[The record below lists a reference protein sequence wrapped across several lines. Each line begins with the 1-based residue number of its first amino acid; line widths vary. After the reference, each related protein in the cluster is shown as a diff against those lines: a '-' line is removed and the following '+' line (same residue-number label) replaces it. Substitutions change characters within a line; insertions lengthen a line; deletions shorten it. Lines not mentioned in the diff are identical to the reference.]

1 MRTEDGEIIR
11 KCLNGEPE
19 AFGFLVDKYKESI
32 YGFAYAKL
40 LNFQDAEDVTQ
51 EVFLKAYRKLRTLR
65 RWENFH
71 AWLYSITSN
80 LCKIWLRTR
89 SRRPDSEF
97 LEDKDPDILDEP
109 SIHFYRE
116 NQARESL
123 NESLHEA
130 LESLPEMYRQVLT
143 LYYLSGMSS
152 KEIARFLGTS
162 RTTVLQRLHRAR
174 SQLREE
180 MLAMMNTT
188 FEAQKLR
195 GGFTFRILEAVKR
208 IKIQPMPRTAGLP
221 WGLSLAA
228 SVIVAALTL
237 NPHINITNPA
247 FTPSG
252 SPLPAEAKVLKTGEI
267 PVDILEVSQ
276 VSVLAS
282 KQGDGEDG
290 GPKLPELHNAAP
302 MTARGEGDTW
312 TKKADMPTP
321 RMWLSSSVV
330 NGRIYAIGG
339 AVNVNTYT
347 SVVEEYDPA
356 ANTWTQKADMLTAR
370 DQLSTS
376 VVNGKL
382 YAIGGFEEDR
392 SLKSVEE
399 YDPVKDKWTERADM
413 PSARQGLSTSVVN
426 GKIYAIGGWDVSRKI
441 PLSTVEEY
449 DPERDTWTK
458 KSDMPTARG
467 LLSTT
472 VVNGKIYAIG
482 GSNRQILLND
492 FEAIPVVEEYDPVTD
507 TWESKTDMP
516 TARWGLSVSTVGDRI
531 FAIGGG
537 NRLVPFSAVEEYDP
551 VADTWGKRADMPDA
565 RGLHSASVVDGKIY
579 IIGGSIS
586 EIEVF
591 TSAVEEYDPGFVPG
605 ESVRADGKLWLPWGK
620 AK

>member
-89 SRRPDSEF
+89 SRRPDGEF
-97 LEDKDPDILDEP
+97 LEEKDPDILDEP
-109 SIHFYRE
+109 SIYAYRE
-116 NQARESL
+116 SQARESL

-130 LESLPEMYRQVLT
+130 LESLPEMYRQVLI

-174 SQLREE
+174 SQLKEE

-195 GGFTFRILEAVKR
+195 GGFTFRILEGVKR

-221 WGLSLAA
+221 WGISMAA
-228 SVIVAALTL
+228 SVIIAALTL
-237 NPHINITNPA
+237 NPHISMVNPA

-282 KQGDGEDG
+282 KQEDGEDG
-290 GPKLPELHNAAP
+290 GPMLPEMHNAAP
-302 MTARGEGDTW
+302 LASQGEGDTW

-330 NGRIYAIGG
+330 NGKIYTISGCVGPNLA
-339 AVNVNTYT
+339 NP
-347 SVVEEYDPA
+347 VVEEYNPTTDK
-356 ANTWTQKADMLTAR
+356 WTKKADMPTAR
-370 DQLSTS
+370 YGLSTS
-376 VVNGKL
+376 VVNGMI
-382 YAIGGFEEDR
+382 YAIGGTDGSGR
-392 SLKSVEE
+392 LVTVEE
-399 YDPVKDKWTERADM
+399 YDPVRNIWTQKANMPTPRDYLCTSASDGKIYAVGGRNFGQGGVFFLSTVEEYDPEKDTWKKKADM
-413 PSARQGLSTSVVN
+413 PTQRAFLSNSVVN
-426 GKIYAIGGWDVSRKI
+426 GKIYAIGGTSHRIVANDYEGISTVEVYDPATDTWMRKADMPTARWSLATSAVGNRI
-441 PLSTVEEY
+441 FAIGGGHRMTAFKAVEEY
-449 DPERDTWTK
+449 DPATDTWRKRT
-458 KSDMPTARG
+458 DMPTARG
-467 LLSTT
+467 GLSTS
-472 VVNGKIYAIG
+472 VVGGKIYAIG
-482 GSNRQILLND
+482 GGD
-492 FEAIPVVEEYDPVTD
+492 AWV
-507 TWESKTDMP
+507 
-516 TARWGLSVSTVGDRI
+516 LST
-531 FAIGGG
+531 
-537 NRLVPFSAVEEYDP
+537 
-551 VADTWGKRADMPDA
+551 
-565 RGLHSASVVDGKIY
+565 
-579 IIGGSIS
+579 
-586 EIEVF
+586 
-591 TSAVEEYDPGFVPG
+591 VEEYDPGFVPG
-605 ESVRADGKLWLPWGK
+605 EGVRADGKFWLPWGK
-620 AK
+620 VK

>member
-89 SRRPDSEF
+89 SRRPDGEF

-109 SIHFYRE
+109 SIYSYRE
-116 NQARESL
+116 SQARESL
-123 NESLHEA
+123 NESLREA

-174 SQLREE
+174 SQLKEE

-195 GGFTFRILEAVKR
+195 GGFTFRILEGVKR

-221 WGLSLAA
+221 WGISLAA
-228 SVIVAALTL
+228 SVIIAALTL
-237 NPHINITNPA
+237 NPHISMVNPT

-252 SPLPAEAKVLKTGEI
+252 SPLPAEARVLKTGEI

-282 KQGDGEDG
+282 KQGDGEDV
-290 GPKLPELHNAAP
+290 GPKLPEMHNAAP
-302 MTARGEGDTW
+302 LAPQGEGDTW
-312 TKKADMPTP
+312 TKKADMPTA
-321 RMWLSSSVV
+321 RAWLSASVV
-330 NGRIYAIGG
+330 NGKIYAIGG
-339 AVNVNTYT
+339 CVAVNTHT
-347 SVVEEYDPA
+347 SVVEEYDLA
-356 ANTWTQKADMLTAR
+356 TNTWTQKADMPTVR
-370 DQLSTS
+370 DQ
-376 VVNGKL
+376 
-382 YAIGGFEEDR
+382 
-392 SLKSVEE
+392 
-399 YDPVKDKWTERADM
+399 
-413 PSARQGLSTSVVN
+413 LSTSVVN
-426 GKIYAIGGWDVSRKI
+426 GKIYAIGGYDEGRSLKSVEEYDPVRDKWTERADMPTARQGLSTSIVNGKI
-441 PLSTVEEY
+441 YAIGGWNSNQGGPLSTVEEY
-449 DPERDTWTK
+449 DPERDTWKK
-458 KSDMPTARG
+458 KSDMPIARVF
-467 LLSTT
+467 LSTS

-482 GSNRQILLND
+482 GSNRRMGTND
-492 FEAIPVVEEYDPVTD
+492 YEGIPVVEEYDPVTD
-507 TWESKTDMP
+507 TWESKADMP
-516 TARWGLSVSTVGDRI
+516 MARWGLSASTVGDRI
-531 FAIGGG
+531 FAIGGLD
-537 NRLVPFSAVEEYDP
+537 RTVPFAAVEEYDL
-551 VADTWGKRADMPDA
+551 VADTWRKRDDMPTA
-565 RGLHSASVVDGKIY
+565 KGLHSASVVNGKIY
-579 IIGGSIS
+579 VIGGSES
-586 EIEVF
+586 WADMF
-591 TSAVEEYDPGFVPG
+591 LQTVEEYDPGFVPG
-605 ESVRADGKLWLPWGK
+605 EGVRADGKFWLPWGK
-620 AK
+620 VK